1 MLGGGRKQRAPQ
13 SLLLSVHLGVVTPC
27 PSPLREGDVA
37 QSRVKF
43 PGRRPPAESWQ
54 PPLGSSELAAV

>member
-27 PSPLREGDVA
+27 PSPLRDGDVA
-37 QSRVKF
+37 QSRV
-43 PGRRPPAESWQ
+43 
-54 PPLGSSELAAV
+54 